1 MPIICKR
8 LQLETFVSS
17 TCGLITTNTTGRVFL
32 LSYDDC
38 ADIILVC
45 AVNIPRL
52 RRYNVEKYTLFQ
64 PNHMRYFNVD
74 KTFACYLGPHR
85 QFSGQQ
91 GLNAREIYTF
101 I

>member
-1 MPIICKR
+1 MPIIFKR

-45 AVNIPRL
+45 AVNIPSPVL
-52 RRYNVEKYTLFQ
+52 PTNSAQSLIFLPTALAAV
-64 PNHMRYFNVD
+64 
-74 KTFACYLGPHR
+74 
-85 QFSGQQ
+85 
-91 GLNAREIYTF
+91 
-101 I
+101 